1 MVNRECAFVL
11 SRRGA
16 CVLLFCL
23 YLCLCTACFFPRMAG
38 FSDEW
43 LLPKWYLSVSVA
55 AALVM
60 AEAYLLYIRSKV
72 AGLPRGRLFSAA
84 LSVAATLECLYTFGV
99 FFYRGGT
106 AYAGASGTFDNP
118 AGLSLCLCLSL
129 PFMYRFVR
137 DCQGKALRAVG
148 YAAICLVVA
157 AVCLS
162 RSRTGLLCLTA
173 FLVMLLYARAKIR
186 SRVKAA
192 CAVVACLCV
201 VAFCLTRKEDS
212 SSGRRFILER
222 SWELISRK
230 PWTGHGSGG
239 FEREY
244 MQVQGD
250 YFARHPD
257 SGYAWLAD
265 EVRHPL
271 NEFVLAWVD
280 YGVAAP
286 CLIVLFFGFSIFRL
300 SRRKEGFST
309 ALACSLFALFVFACF
324 SYPTK
329 YPLSWL
335 VAVAALACLLWKPLS
350 VRLHGRF
357 RRVYALAF
365 GLLSI
370 AVWTGLVV
378 EYHYERTWSRA
389 ARCCLHGY
397 SEQMMPVYGRLYR
410 HYSRNPYFLYNY
422 AAEQFYAGCFA
433 SALETAR
440 ECRVYWSSY
449 NLELLTGDICRHSG
463 RYEEAIS
470 HYLQA
475 GNMCPVR
482 FAPLEG
488 LYHAYKD
495 SGDTRKADSVSA
507 VIRRK
512 KVKVP
517 SSDVVRIKAEAGG
530 GSD

>member
-11 SRRGA
+11 SRRGV

-99 FFYRGGT
+99 FFYHGGT

-129 PFMYRFVR
+129 PFMYRFAR

-148 YAAICLVVA
+148 YAAICLAVA

-257 SGYAWLAD
+257 SGYA
-265 EVRHPL
+265 
-271 NEFVLAWVD
+271 
-280 YGVAAP
+280 
-286 CLIVLFFGFSIFRL
+286 
-300 SRRKEGFST
+300 
-309 ALACSLFALFVFACF
+309 
-324 SYPTK
+324 
-329 YPLSWL
+329 
-335 VAVAALACLLWKPLS
+335 
-350 VRLHGRF
+350 
-357 RRVYALAF
+357 
-365 GLLSI
+365 
-370 AVWTGLVV
+370 
-378 EYHYERTWSRA
+378 
-389 ARCCLHGY
+389 
-397 SEQMMPVYGRLYR
+397 
-410 HYSRNPYFLYNY
+410 
-422 AAEQFYAGCFA
+422 
-433 SALETAR
+433 
-440 ECRVYWSSY
+440 
-449 NLELLTGDICRHSG
+449 
-463 RYEEAIS
+463 
-470 HYLQA
+470 
-475 GNMCPVR
+475 
-482 FAPLEG
+482 
-488 LYHAYKD
+488 
-495 SGDTRKADSVSA
+495 
-507 VIRRK
+507 
-512 KVKVP
+512 
-517 SSDVVRIKAEAGG
+517 
-530 GSD
+530 